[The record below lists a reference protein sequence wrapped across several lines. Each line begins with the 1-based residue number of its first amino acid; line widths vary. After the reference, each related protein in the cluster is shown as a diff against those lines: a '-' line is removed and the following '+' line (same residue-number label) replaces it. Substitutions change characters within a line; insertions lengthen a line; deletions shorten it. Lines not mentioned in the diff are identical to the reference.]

1 MSAIFYLILSII
13 SSSGVALTMK
23 IADHLAIEHG
33 PFIAV
38 NYLVCTVTVL
48 AWGGWEGLGSNSV
61 LIWGL
66 SAFIGAM
73 YVLSLWLFNRAI
85 AAEGLALSTTLMRL
99 SAAIPT
105 LGSLILFAERATL
118 FQIIGIAIA
127 FLSLPLASKEPLRF
141 GRGGRE
147 SYKGVV
153 WGFLLFAVYG
163 ITDFS
168 FKIQAELEPLAD
180 HKAFMTGI
188 FTVALLLT
196 LPRLTRKGLP
206 KLCLVWGIVLG
217 AANMLA
223 TYFWIRTLAELP
235 GSVAYP
241 TLGLGVI
248 IVTTV
253 VSLAFWKE
261 KLRLANR
268 FFLALSSV
276 AILLI
281 NIG

>member
-1 MSAIFYLILSII
+1 MNPIVFLIMSITF
-13 SSSGVALTMK
+13 SSGVALTMK
-23 IADHLAIEHG
+23 VANHLDIEHG
-33 PFIAV
+33 PFIAI
-38 NYLVCTVTVL
+38 NYLVCTVTIL
-48 AWGGWEGLGSNSV
+48 AWGGWETFYSNSV

-105 LGSLILFAERATL
+105 LGSLILFAEKATL

-127 FLSLPLASKEPLRF
+127 FLSLPLASREPLRF
-141 GRGGRE
+141 GRGGGE
-147 SYKGVV
+147 TYKGVI

-163 ITDFS
+163 ITDFT
-168 FKIQAELEPLAD
+168 FKIQAELAPLANP
-180 HKAFMTGI
+180 KGFMTAI
-188 FTVALLLT
+188 FAVALLLT
-196 LPRLTRKGLP
+196 LPRLVSKRPTRPCLIWGL
-206 KLCLVWGIVLG
+206 VLG
-217 AANMLA
+217 TANMLA
-223 TYFWIRTLAELP
+223 TYFWIRTLADLP

-253 VSLAFWKE
+253 VSLVFWKE
-261 KLRLANR
+261 KLRLANHL
-268 FFLALSSV
+268 FLALSSV

>member
-1 MSAIFYLILSII
+1 MNAIFYLILSIL
-13 SSSGVALTMK
+13 SSSVVALTMK
-23 IADHLAIEHG
+23 VADHLEIEPG

-48 AWGGWEGLGSNSV
+48 AWGGWESLGSNSI

-66 SAFIGAM
+66 SVFIGAM

-105 LGSLILFAERATL
+105 LGSLILFAEQAT
-118 FQIIGIAIA
+118 FYQIIGIVVA
-127 FLSLPLASKEPLRF
+127 FLSLPLASKEPLRV
-141 GRGGRE
+141 GTSGQQQYAGLL
-147 SYKGVV
+147 
-153 WGFLLFAVYG
+153 WGLLLFAVYG

-168 FKIQAELEPLAD
+168 FKIQVELEPLAD
-180 HKAFMTGI
+180 PKGFMTGI
-188 FTVALLLT
+188 FAVALLLT

-206 KLCLVWGIVLG
+206 KPCLTWGLVLG
-217 AANMLA
+217 TANMLA
-223 TYFWIRTLAELP
+223 TYFWIRTLSDLP
-235 GSVAYP
+235 GSIAYP

-253 VSLAFWKE
+253 VSLTFWKE
-261 KLRLANR
+261 KLRLANY
-268 FFLALSSV
+268 FFLALSSL
-276 AILLI
+276 AIFLI